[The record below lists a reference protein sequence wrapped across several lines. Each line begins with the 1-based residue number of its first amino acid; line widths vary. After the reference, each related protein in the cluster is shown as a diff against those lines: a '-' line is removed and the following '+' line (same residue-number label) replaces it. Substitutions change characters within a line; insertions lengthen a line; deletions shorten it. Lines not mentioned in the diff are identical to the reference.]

1 MSHKKCDILREKAM
15 QAGRNSAEAAAWR
28 RHARQ
33 CRDCAT
39 EIDLLEILQEQ
50 ADTERLHLPR
60 QSSAMLVA
68 MVRQQ
73 YQQRPRPS
81 VWSRIW
87 PYFWKPAVLAALVM
101 ALVQVIPPQ
110 WSDDP
115 ERQAV
120 SRKTEANLDQAAP
133 PAFAVYSEG
142 CYFLPLNHGSQ
153 ELEKAVLAATSPAE
167 AVCLPEV
174 LPGRGVDRAIRE
186 LRRNIEEQSRQL
198 EELIDRDLSVY

>member
-15 QAGRNSAEAAAWR
+15 RAGRDSAEEAAWR

-39 EIDLLEILQEQ
+39 EINLLQVLQEQ
-50 ADTERLHLPR
+50 ADSERQHLPR

-73 YQQRPRPS
+73 YQQRPRQS
-81 VWSRIW
+81 LWSRLW
-87 PYFWKPAVLAALVM
+87 PYFWKPAVLAALVV

-115 ERQAV
+115 ERQAI
-120 SRKTEANLDQAAP
+120 SKQADTDLDPGPSPFAAY
-133 PAFAVYSEG
+133 AEG
-142 CYFLPLNHGSQ
+142 CYFLPLNSSAQ
-153 ELEKAVLAATSPAE
+153 ELEKAVQAATSPAE

-174 LPGRGVDRAIRE
+174 LPGRSVDRAIRE
-186 LRRNIEEQSRQL
+186 LRRNIQEQSRQL
-198 EELIDRDLSVY
+198 EDLIDRDLSVY